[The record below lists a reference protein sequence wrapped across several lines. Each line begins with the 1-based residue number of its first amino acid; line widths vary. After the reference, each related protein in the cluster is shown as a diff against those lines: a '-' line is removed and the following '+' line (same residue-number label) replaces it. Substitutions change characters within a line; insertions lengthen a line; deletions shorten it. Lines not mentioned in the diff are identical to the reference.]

1 MTTACRHGLFVA
13 AFTLAACHPDS
24 TGVPPETLAIAPLAS
39 LAAEDAPR
47 YSDWS
52 TPVNLGAPVN
62 TSFIDQGADI
72 SRDGLSL
79 YYFCGNCPDTFGN
92 ADLWVAHRAS
102 IDAPWGTPQRL
113 GANVNSPANETA
125 PRLSIDGHRLYFTS
139 DRNGGFGGTDIY
151 VSRRRDKRD
160 DQGWEPAVN
169 LGSGVNTSAG
179 DAQPAPF
186 EDEATGTTLLYFA
199 SNRAGGPGMN
209 DIYVSTLQPDG
220 TFGPA
225 TIVAELNT
233 PFQDQQPAIRRDGLE
248 MFLGSDRTGTV
259 GSIDLWVSTRASTT
273 DPWSPP
279 VNLGPVVNSTVQDG
293 RPALSFDGTQLY
305 FQSPRTGGLGSF
317 DLYVTTRTKLTGP
330 N

>member
-1 MTTACRHGLFVA
+1 MKPAPSHSLLVLA
-13 AFTLAACHPDS
+13 LILAACRRES

-39 LAAEDAPR
+39 MAAEDAPR

-52 TPVNLGAPVN
+52 APVNLGAPVN

-72 SRDGLSL
+72 SKDGLSL

-92 ADLWVAHRAS
+92 ADIWVAHRAS
-102 IDAPWGTPQRL
+102 IDAAWGTPQRL
-113 GANVNSPANETA
+113 GANVNSPSNETA
-125 PRLSIDGHRLYFTS
+125 ARLSIDGHRLYFTS
-139 DRNGGFGGTDIY
+139 DRSGGFGGTDIY

-179 DAQPAPF
+179 EAQPAPF

-209 DIYVSTLQPDG
+209 DIYVSTLQADG
-220 TFGPA
+220 TFGSA
-225 TIVAELNT
+225 AAVAELNT
-233 PFQDQQPAIRRDGLE
+233 PSQDQQPAIRRDGLE
-248 MFLGSDRTGTV
+248 LFLGSDRTGTV

-279 VNLGPVVNSTVQDG
+279 VNLGTVVNSTVQDG

-305 FQSPRTGGLGSF
+305 FQSPRPGGLGSC
-317 DLYVTTRTKLTGP
+317 DLYVTTRTKLQGP